1 MGHAR
6 WGRAA
11 LLGAALA
18 SAAMPGAC
26 GEDPV
31 GPGDRLAEAR
41 LRWHARGPT
50 DYEYVFQASCFCGP
64 EAQAPVRVA
73 VEDGEV
79 VSVTSVETGEPAR
92 PAFPGE
98 TLSVEGLFSF
108 LAGAL
113 AGEPASFEAT
123 YHPELGHPTS
133 ASIDFEEQVVDEEF
147 AFEVRELGGP
157 VPLASAAP

>member
-1 MGHAR
+1 MRHAIR
-6 WGRAA
+6 PRAA
-11 LLGAALA
+11 LRGAALA
-18 SAAMPGAC
+18 WAAALGAC
-26 GEDPV
+26 GDDPV

-50 DYEYVFQASCFCGP
+50 DYQYVFQASCFCGP
-64 EAQAPVRVA
+64 EAQEPVRVA
-73 VEDGEV
+73 VEDGDV
-79 VSVTSVETGEPAR
+79 VSVTSVETGEPAQ

-98 TLSVEGLFSF
+98 TLTVEGLFSF
-108 LAGAL
+108 LADAL

-123 YHPELGHPTS
+123 YHPGLGHPTS

-157 VPLASAAP
+157 VLLASGAP